1 MAKLL
6 DVILLMRSHEIA
18 LSPDFSSCLIK
29 AIEVST
35 LVGDKFKGF
44 REFVYTLFIA
54 RYEDLPYP
62 FLSKAER
69 TTFGEFESLFS

>member
-44 REFVYTLFIA
+44 RELHIIKLKKLFLIKQIIIPDT
-54 RYEDLPYP
+54 RCS
-62 FLSKAER
+62 FLSPR
-69 TTFGEFESLFS
+69 Y